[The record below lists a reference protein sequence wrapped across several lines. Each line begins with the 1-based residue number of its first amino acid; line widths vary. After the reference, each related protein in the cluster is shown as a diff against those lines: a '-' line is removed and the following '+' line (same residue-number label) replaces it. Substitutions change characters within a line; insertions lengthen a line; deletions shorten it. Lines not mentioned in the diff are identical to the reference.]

1 MKVLNYQGDRPMKRT
16 VFFELKKW
24 QDNPHKKPLLIRGAR
39 QVGKTYIVRQL
50 GKEFKNFV
58 EINFELYPDA
68 KNIFNRDLDPAR
80 IVRDLSFFTGKKI
93 EPGNTLVFFD
103 EIQESPNAM
112 KSLRYFYEMMP
123 ELHVVGA
130 GSLLDFELEKIGLP
144 VGRVSSV
151 YLYPLSFMEFLAAK
165 EEDVLIE
172 AIIEHDTSQK
182 MSETAHI
189 RLLRLLG
196 EYMTVGGLPEVVGRF
211 IETADL
217 ARCFK
222 IHRTINDTYRQ
233 DFNKYADKYQVKYVD
248 VLFNTIP
255 AILGNKFKYTGIP
268 GEYRKRELKPALELL
283 LKANIVSKVTHSSG
297 QGIPLAAEANAEIF
311 KMIFLDIALS
321 QTLLGVDTG
330 SWLLQ
335 PEVTFANK
343 GALTEAFVGQEL
355 QSYSLPDCRSE
366 LYYWNRETRGSSAEL
381 DYLIQQ
387 GETILPV
394 EVKSGSPGKLKSL
407 RFYLDSHKNCP
418 FGLRFSNAN
427 FSLDSD
433 IRSFPLYAV
442 CRLVPRTKELIH
454 SLI

>member
-1 MKVLNYQGDRPMKRT
+1 MKRT

-24 QDNPHKKPLLIRGAR
+24 QDNPYKKPLLIRGAR
-39 QVGKTYIVRQL
+39 QVGKTYIIRQL
-50 GKEFKNFV
+50 GKEFENFI

-68 KNIFNRDLDPAR
+68 KNIFNRDLDPGR
-80 IVRDLSFFTGKKI
+80 IVRDLAFFTGKKI

-144 VGRVSSV
+144 VGRVSSI

-165 EEDVLIE
+165 EEDLLIE
-172 AIIEHDTSQK
+172 AIMEHDTSQK
-182 MSETAHI
+182 MSETAHT

-196 EYMTVGGLPEVVGRF
+196 EYMTVGGMPEVVERF
-211 IETADL
+211 IDTADL
-217 ARCFK
+217 NGCFK

-233 DFNKYADKYQVKYVD
+233 DFNKYADRYQVKYVD

-255 AILGNKFKYTGIP
+255 AILGSKFKYTSIP

-283 LKANIVSKVTHSSG
+283 TKANIVSKVTHSSG

-321 QTLLGVDTG
+321 QTLMGVDTG

-335 PEVTFANK
+335 PEVNFANK
-343 GALTEAFVGQEL
+343 GSLTEAFVGQEL
-355 QSYSLPDCRSE
+355 LAYSLPDCMSE

-387 GETILPV
+387 GEIVLPV
-394 EVKSGSPGKLKSL
+394 EVKSGSPGTLKSL
-407 RFYLDSHKNCP
+407 RLYLDSHKNCP
-418 FGLRFSNAN
+418 YGLRFSNGN
-427 FSLDSD
+427 FSIDSD
-433 IRSFPLYAV
+433 IRSYPLYSV
-442 CRLVPRTKELIH
+442 CRLMPRTKELIL